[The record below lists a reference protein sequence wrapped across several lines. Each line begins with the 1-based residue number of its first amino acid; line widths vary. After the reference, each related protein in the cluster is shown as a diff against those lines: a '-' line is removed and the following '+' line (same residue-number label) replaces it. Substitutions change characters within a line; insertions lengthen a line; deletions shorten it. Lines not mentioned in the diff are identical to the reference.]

1 MSTGTSLA
9 TEDASSAEG
18 FDKSAADSS
27 RIMTARQFN
36 FVCKTGGDVYARTM
50 AVYAFQRIQQI
61 LEPYGYEVLRAESAS
76 DKVSLR
82 MRKRISV
89 NTDDKHEE
97 AIIAKKFEEEPVL
110 SFLKAKDM
118 KIRRRQQKRGF
129 KQTYKYDLEAK
140 KDMPVVG
147 LCTLSFNETNVV
159 DIVDREALK
168 HVCHKI
174 KATLRERGWQI
185 NDTPVNAQDGNMFS
199 ATKLVSE
206 RMTLGFI
213 ENLYK
218 EIIRPDEMRI
228 ADAGIKQAHNCQIE
242 YGLGSR
248 SKDIFMLD
256 TSSISIT
263 LAPTV
268 GSART
273 LRR

>member
-199 ATKLVSE
+199 AT
-206 RMTLGFI
+206 
-213 ENLYK
+213 NL
-218 EIIRPDEMRI
+218 
-228 ADAGIKQAHNCQIE
+228 
-242 YGLGSR
+242 
-248 SKDIFMLD
+248 
-256 TSSISIT
+256 
-263 LAPTV
+263 
-268 GSART
+268 SANV
-273 LRR
+273 

>member
-9 TEDASSAEG
+9 TEDALSAENS
-18 FDKSAADSS
+18 DKSTANQS

-36 FVCKTGGDVYARTM
+36 FVCKTDGDVYVRTM
-50 AVYAFQRIQQI
+50 AVYAFQRIKQI

-89 NTDDKHEE
+89 NTDDKNEE
-97 AIIAKKFEEEPVL
+97 AIIAKKFEDEPVL
-110 SFLKAKDM
+110 AFLKAKDM
-118 KIRRRQQKRGF
+118 KIRRRQQKKGY

-168 HVCHKI
+168 HVCSKM
-174 KATLRERGWQI
+174 KTALREQGWQI
-185 NDTPVNAQDGNMFS
+185 HDTPVVAQNGSMFS

-206 RMTLGFI
+206 RITLGFI

-228 ADAGIKQAHNCQIE
+228 VDAGIKKVHHCQIE
-242 YGLGSR
+242 YGLGAR
-248 SKDIFMLD
+248 RKDVFMLD
-256 TSSISIT
+256 TPSIAIT

-268 GSART
+268 GSSRT
-273 LRR
+273 LKR